1 MEHRH
6 QSRGSKIKGQ
16 GSQGTCMQLCS
27 DRSHCHKD
35 PIVNQGCFQ
44 QLRALKILGH
54 IQDSQLQESR
64 TFAIYVRTF
73 IQSYM
78 CGQTCK
84 DAHAEITMLLNV
96 KWVVDKKHC

>member
-1 MEHRH
+1 
-6 QSRGSKIKGQ
+6 
-16 GSQGTCMQLCS
+16 MQLCS

-35 PIVNQGCFQ
+35 PIVHRGCLQ

-54 IQDSQLQESR
+54 IQDSQLQESL

-73 IQSYM
+73 VQSYM